1 MNIFEKL
8 SRVFLL
14 ILSYVVLTSL
24 VYILPAI
31 AVAVIVWDDDI
42 YISCV
47 THPLYAV
54 FVGILSAIAVGV
66 YMLELCDREII

>member
-8 SRVFLL
+8 SRVFIL

-42 YISCV
+42 YLSCV

-54 FVGILSAIAVGV
+54 FVGILSGITIAV
-66 YMLELCDREII
+66 YMADLCDREII